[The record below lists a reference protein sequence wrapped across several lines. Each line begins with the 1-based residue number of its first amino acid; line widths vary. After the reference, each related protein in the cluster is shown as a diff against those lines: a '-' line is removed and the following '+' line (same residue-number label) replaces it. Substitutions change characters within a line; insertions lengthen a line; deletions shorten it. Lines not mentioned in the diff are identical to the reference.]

1 VTIDDLIWAEKVTLR
16 SPKEALD
23 NMKKIVDA
31 KTGIVRALVE
41 QARRND
47 ERKLF
52 TYIAWMCN
60 TSQFSDINVQRF
72 TNGVS
77 LNRDMAMIQA
87 LGEAIERYCL
97 SIYRKDEF
105 LMASSRDLGNQ
116 ALDPTTIVNFSERQ
130 IAQPR
135 FKYFRYTEDTP
146 FRWVQGYSLTQ
157 QKPIYLPAQLIYF
170 YDYTYDLTTT
180 RDEPIIRF
188 PDTNG
193 SAPWMSL
200 AGALRHGICE
210 IIERDANMI
219 TWLNRLQCQ
228 RVNIE
233 SSQNEYLIKLQNI
246 HDRYG
251 FDLYV
256 YDITMDIPVPTMLA
270 IVLDRSGVGPSVVVG
285 TASNFDPE
293 TAIIKAIED
302 AKVGSDLRDA
312 VLKNPNL
319 DLTQIRNPSLAH
331 GLFWWGRDKIHHLDF
346 LLHNEKMIDIQDIPN
361 QASNDVR
368 KELTQL
374 LEYFAGQQMEVAY
387 VDVTTPDVYHN
398 LGFRVVKVII
408 PELHPIHLLEQFR
421 YLGGRRLY
429 QVPRLLGYT
438 KRDSEENELNRI
450 PHPFV

>member
-1 VTIDDLIWAEKVTLR
+1 MTIEDFIWAENVTLR

-41 QARRND
+41 QSRRND

-60 TSQFSDINVQRF
+60 TSQYSDINVQRF

-105 LMASSRDLGNQ
+105 LMASSKDLEDQ
-116 ALDPTTIVNFSERQ
+116 ALDPTTIVSFSERQ
-130 IAQPR
+130 LAQPLFKR
-135 FKYFRYTEDTP
+135 FRFTEDTQ

-157 QKPIYLPAQLIYF
+157 HKPIYLPAQLIYF
-170 YDYTYDLTTT
+170 YDYTYDLA
-180 RDEPIIRF
+180 RSQEEPIIRF

-219 TWLNRLQCQ
+219 TWLNRLQCK

-233 SSQNEYLIKLQNI
+233 SSQNEYLIKLRNI

-256 YDITMDIPVPTMLA
+256 YDITTDIPVPTMLA
-270 IVLDRSGVGPSVVVG
+270 IVIDRSGVGPSVVVG
-285 TASNFDPE
+285 TASNLDPE

-302 AKVGSDLRDA
+302 AKVGPDLRDA

-319 DLTQIRNPSLAH
+319 DITQIRNPSLAH
-331 GLFWWGRDKIHHLDF
+331 GLFWWGRDKIQHLDF
-346 LLHNEKMIDIQDIPN
+346 LLNNKEVQDIKAIPN

-374 LEYFAGQQMEVAY
+374 LEYFARQQMEVAY
-387 VDVTTPDVYHN
+387 VDVTTPDVYN
-398 LGFRVVKVII
+398 DLGFRVVKLII

-429 QVPRLLGYT
+429 HVPRLLGYT
-438 KRDSEENELNRI
+438 DREPEENEFNRI